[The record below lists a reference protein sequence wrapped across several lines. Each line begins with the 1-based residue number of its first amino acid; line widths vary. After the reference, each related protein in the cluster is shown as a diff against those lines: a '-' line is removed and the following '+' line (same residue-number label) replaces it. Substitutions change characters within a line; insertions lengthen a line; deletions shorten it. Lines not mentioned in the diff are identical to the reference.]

1 MPAHDGLLMT
11 DVVAALRRRAA
22 DERGFSLI
30 EVLMVFLVLTVIL
43 GAILGVLDATHKAA
57 PRDQERGDVI
67 RETQTGMERMTREL
81 RHAYK
86 VTSAGQWSIT
96 AQTYSSGTST
106 TVTYDCSVT
115 DPTRPE
121 YRMCER
127 TAASGSTGPVVRR
140 VLLIAPPGGG
150 SPPPVFEYGT
160 NDAGRIDRVDIT
172 LVTSA
177 TGDLKEGYTHNVTLR
192 DGFYLRNVDS
202 CGNQEATECP

>member
-1 MPAHDGLLMT
+1 MT
-11 DVVAALRRRAA
+11 DALAALRRRAA

-30 EVLMVFLVLTVIL
+30 EVLMVFLVLSVIL
-43 GAILGVLDATHKAA
+43 SAILGVLDATHKSA

-67 RETQTGMERMTREL
+67 RETQTGMQRMTREL

-96 AQTYSSGTST
+96 AATYSNGTTT
-106 TVTYDCSVT
+106 TVTYDCSVV
-115 DPTRPE
+115 DPTRSE
-121 YRMCER
+121 YRMCAR

-140 VLLIAPPGGG
+140 VLLLPPAGGG

-160 NDAGRIDRVDIT
+160 NAAGRIDRVDVS

-177 TGDLKEGYTHNVTLR
+177 TGDRTDNYASHNVTLR

-202 CGNQEATECP
+202 CGNQDPTACP

>member
-1 MPAHDGLLMT
+1 MT
-11 DVVAALRRRAA
+11 RVLDELRRRAA

-30 EVLMVFLVLTVIL
+30 ELLMVFLVLSVIL
-43 GAILGVLDATHKAA
+43 GAVLGVLDATHKAA

-67 RETQTGMERMTREL
+67 RETQAGMERMTREL
-81 RHAYK
+81 RHANK

-96 AQTYSSGTST
+96 AQTYANGTTT
-106 TVTYDCSVT
+106 TVTYDCSVV
-115 DPTRPE
+115 DPTRST

-127 TAASGSTGPVVRR
+127 TAPSGSTGPLVRR
-140 VLLIAPPGGG
+140 VLLIAPAGGG

-160 NDAGRIDRVDIT
+160 NEAGHIDRVDIS

-202 CGNQEATECP
+202 CGNQEPTQCP